1 MFISHKNNVIQQI
14 HETEWQCR
22 RNSKGI
28 SKSEYWVWLDSVT
41 SGDPPV
47 ADYSGETGY
56 TIVECTDEDIQ
67 ARLLQLD
74 DYVNNSREPD
84 EALVYN
90 IEWSDDKD
98 TFVMT
103 TDMDGNSVKVVES
116 IESEELDED
125 PDSDTFGDVIK
136 EEKTNYK
143 MSHFSGDDT
152 AKTARLL
159 AEQWKYIRRER
170 NRLLTSTDWT
180 QVSDTALTSAKVT
193 AWATY
198 RTKLRTLPADQSSET
213 TYADITWP
221 SQP

>member
-1 MFISHKNNVIQQI
+1 MFISHKSNVIQQF
-14 HETEWQCR
+14 HEAEWQCR
-22 RNSKGI
+22 RMSKGQT
-28 SKSEYWVWLDSVT
+28 KPEYWVWLDSVT

-47 ADYSGETGY
+47 VDLSGETGY
-56 TIVECTDEDIQ
+56 TIVECTDEDIP
-67 ARLLQLD
+67 ARIRQLD
-74 DYVNNSREPD
+74 DYINQQVPGE
-84 EALVYN
+84 ELVYN

-103 TDMDGNSVKVVES
+103 TDNDGNSVKVVES
-116 IESEELDED
+116 EEKDED
-125 PDSDTFGDVIK
+125 PDSDTFGDVI
-136 EEKTNYK
+136 KTNYK

-159 AEQWKYIRRER
+159 AEQWKYIRGER
-170 NRLLTSTDWT
+170 DRLLTSTDWT

-198 RTKLRTLPADQSSET
+198 RTKLRTLPSDQSSVT

>member
-56 TIVECTDEDIQ
+56 TIVECNDEDIQ
-67 ARLLQLD
+67 ERFLQLD
-74 DYVNNSREPD
+74 DYVNNNRGPG

-103 TDMDGNSVKVVES
+103 TDIDGNSVKIV
-116 IESEELDED
+116 ESEEKDED
-125 PDSDTFGDVIK
+125 PDSDTFGDVI
-136 EEKTNYK
+136 KTNYK

-152 AKTARLL
+152 AKDARLL
-159 AEQWKYIRRER
+159 ADKWVNVRWER
-170 NRLLTSTDWT
+170 DRKLAETDYLAL
-180 QVSDTALTSAKVT
+180 SDQTLSGDMETF
-193 AWATY
+193 
-198 RTKLRTLPADQSSET
+198 RQELRDV
-213 TYADITWP
+213 P
-221 SQP
+221 SQSDPDNISWPTKPS